1 MMPEVIMDSSRRP
14 ILLRSGLLLARE
26 AWSDGQWAE
35 KESKHKICA
44 RDTFPI
50 RRRNA
55 LLLPVGRTFFLLV
68 GREERES
75 ERERHFTPRA
85 TLRYS
90 GKDDWLLG
98 RRRRRGGAHS
108 RPPNTKQERQQYP
121 TATPPSP
128 PSAPPPPPPPTRTA
142 SSNKHHQHPQ

>member
-1 MMPEVIMDSSRRP
+1 MWFDDEGEDDDSDGGVDNNGWYCRRRP

-26 AWSDGQWAE
+26 AWSDGRWAK

-55 LLLPVGRTFFLLV
+55 LLLPLGRTFFLLV
-68 GREERES
+68 GREERE
-75 ERERHFTPRA
+75 REAFPPRA

-90 GKDDWLLG
+90 G
-98 RRRRRGGAHS
+98 
-108 RPPNTKQERQQYP
+108 
-121 TATPPSP
+121 
-128 PSAPPPPPPPTRTA
+128 
-142 SSNKHHQHPQ
+142 